1 MGNLGKWVWSHGGI
15 FNMVTVC
22 SNKVFVVGIRSES
35 KVLLIGKDYRCP
47 GVDGS
52 NLKRGGAFVGS
63 TMWWE

>member
-1 MGNLGKWVWSHGGI
+1 
-15 FNMVTVC
+15 MVTVC